1 MSILQVILM
10 LTLIS
15 DRVRVA
21 MIRVGKTHGS
31 IIPNFRG
38 LGRTSSSIAD
48 PLKEEVNYTP
58 IHEISCTGCGQPIH
72 ESSSSSGMLSR
83 SDSQI

>member
-10 LTLIS
+10 PTLIS

-21 MIRVGKTHGS
+21 MMWLGKTRG

-48 PLKEEVNYTP
+48 PLKEEIDYVLIY
-58 IHEISCTGCGQPIH
+58 EIRCTGCGQPIH